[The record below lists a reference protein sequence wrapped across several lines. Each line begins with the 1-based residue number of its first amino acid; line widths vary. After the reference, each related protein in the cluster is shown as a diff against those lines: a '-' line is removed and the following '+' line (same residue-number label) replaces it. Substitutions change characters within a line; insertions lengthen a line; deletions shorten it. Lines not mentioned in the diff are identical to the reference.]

1 MSIGPENDIRLGRGA
16 IFAGSVGL
24 LLFGIASALV
34 LDHVFHDHADTH
46 EEHGAH
52 EGHGRHEGH
61 EDHEGREDD
70 EGHEGHGN
78 EKGEHEEG
86 QVKLSPEARLNAKL
100 EVRTAGPAKIA
111 VTLSL
116 PGELT
121 LNADAVAH
129 VTPRVAGTVREVK
142 KNLGDAVKKGDVLAI
157 LDSRD
162 LAEMQREVLAAKE
175 RLTLAESELKRQ
187 EALFKEK
194 IGAEK
199 DYIAAKQAYAE
210 ARIEQNSA
218 AQKLAAAA
226 GNGGRGSGYALIAP
240 LDGTVVEK
248 HANVGEVMKEDTQ
261 AFVIADLTHVWVNV
275 TVYAKDLP
283 RVATGQRARVR
294 AEGIE
299 TAAEG
304 TITYLGAIVGE
315 QTRSAHARIVLTN
328 PGAAWRPG
336 LFVTAEVAI
345 DEAQVSVGVEDGAIQ
360 KVEGKDV
367 VFVEEGGV
375 FEARPVTL
383 GRGGVG
389 DEGQPAMVEVLNGLA
404 AGDTYVSKNSFI
416 LKAEL
421 GKSEGGHE
429 H

>member
-1 MSIGPENDIRLGRGA
+1 VSAANDDGIRLGRGA
-16 IFAGSVGL
+16 LLAGGLGVLLSGIVG
-24 LLFGIASALV
+24 ALV
-34 LDHVFHDHADTH
+34 LDHVFHDHA
-46 EEHGAH
+46 EGEH
-52 EGHGRHEGH
+52 
-61 EDHEGREDD
+61 
-70 EGHEGHGN
+70 
-78 EKGEHEEG
+78 EHEEG
-86 QVKLSPEARLNAKL
+86 EHGEGEREGQHEEGHVKLSPEARQNAKL
-100 EVRTAGPAKIA
+100 EVKKAGPAKIS

-142 KNLGDAVKKGDVLAI
+142 KNLGDLVKKGEVLAI

-162 LAEMQREVLAAKE
+162 LAEMQREVMAAKE
-175 RLTLAESELKRQ
+175 RLTLVESELRRQ

-199 DYIAAKQAYAE
+199 DYVSAKQAYAE
-210 ARIEQNSA
+210 ARIEWSSA
-218 AQKLAAAA
+218 SQKLAAAA
-226 GNGGRGSGYALIAP
+226 GTGGRGTGYALIAP

-261 AFVIADLTHVWVNV
+261 AFIVADLTHVWVDV

-283 RVATGQRARVR
+283 RVAVGQRARVR
-294 AEGIE
+294 AEGLDSP
-299 TAAEG
+299 AEG
-304 TITYLGAIVGE
+304 TINYLGAIVGE
-315 QTRSAHARIVLTN
+315 QTRSAHARVVLTN

-336 LFVTAEVAI
+336 LFVTADVAI
-345 DEAQVSVGVEDGAIQ
+345 DEAEVPVGVEDAAIQ
-360 KVEGKDV
+360 TVEGKAV
-367 VFVEEGGV
+367 VFVEEGDA
-375 FEARPVTL
+375 FEARPVKL

-389 DEGQPAMVEVLNGLA
+389 RGAESAMVEILSGLR
-404 AGDTYVSKNSFI
+404 AGEAYVSRNSFI

-421 GKSEGGHE
+421 GKSEAGHE

>member
-1 MSIGPENDIRLGRGA
+1 MSAANDDGIRLGRGA
-16 IFAGSVGL
+16 LLAGGLGVLLSGIVG
-24 LLFGIASALV
+24 ALV
-34 LDHVFHDHADTH
+34 LDHVFHDHA
-46 EEHGAH
+46 EGEH
-52 EGHGRHEGH
+52 
-61 EDHEGREDD
+61 
-70 EGHEGHGN
+70 
-78 EKGEHEEG
+78 EHEEG
-86 QVKLSPEARLNAKL
+86 EHGEGEREGQHEEGHVKLSPEARQNAKL
-100 EVRTAGPAKIA
+100 EVKKAGPAKIS

-142 KNLGDAVKKGDVLAI
+142 KNLGDLVKKGEVLAI

-162 LAEMQREVLAAKE
+162 LAEMQREVMAAKE
-175 RLTLAESELKRQ
+175 RLTLVESELRRQ

-199 DYIAAKQAYAE
+199 DYVSAKQAYAE
-210 ARIEQNSA
+210 ARIEWSSA
-218 AQKLAAAA
+218 SQKLAAAA
-226 GNGGRGSGYALIAP
+226 GTGGRGTGYALIAP

-261 AFVIADLTHVWVNV
+261 AFIVADLTHVWVDV

-283 RVATGQRARVR
+283 RVAVGQRARVR
-294 AEGIE
+294 AEGLDSP
-299 TAAEG
+299 AEG
-304 TITYLGAIVGE
+304 TINYLGAIVGE
-315 QTRSAHARIVLTN
+315 QTRSAHARVVLTN

-336 LFVTAEVAI
+336 LFVTADVAI
-345 DEAQVSVGVEDGAIQ
+345 DEAEVPVGVEDAAIQ
-360 KVEGKDV
+360 TVEGKDV
-367 VFVEEGGV
+367 VFVEEGDA
-375 FEARPVTL
+375 FEARPVKL

-389 DEGQPAMVEVLNGLA
+389 RGAESAMVEILSGLR
-404 AGDTYVSKNSFI
+404 AGEAYVSRNSFI

-421 GKSEGGHE
+421 GKSEAGHE

>member
-1 MSIGPENDIRLGRGA
+1 MSAANDDGIRLGRGA
-16 IFAGSVGL
+16 LLAGGLGVLLSGIVG
-24 LLFGIASALV
+24 ALV
-34 LDHVFHDHADTH
+34 LDHVFHDHA
-46 EEHGAH
+46 EGEH
-52 EGHGRHEGH
+52 
-61 EDHEGREDD
+61 
-70 EGHEGHGN
+70 
-78 EKGEHEEG
+78 EHEEG
-86 QVKLSPEARLNAKL
+86 EHGEGEREGQHEEGHVKLSPEARQNAKL
-100 EVRTAGPAKIA
+100 EVKKAGPAKIS

-142 KNLGDAVKKGDVLAI
+142 KNLGDLVKKGEVLAI

-162 LAEMQREVLAAKE
+162 LAEMQREVMAAKE
-175 RLTLAESELKRQ
+175 RLTLVESELRRQ

-199 DYIAAKQAYAE
+199 DYVSAKQAYAE
-210 ARIEQNSA
+210 ARIEWSSA
-218 AQKLAAAA
+218 SQKLAAAA
-226 GNGGRGSGYALIAP
+226 GTGGRGTGYALIAP

-261 AFVIADLTHVWVNV
+261 AFIVADLTHVWVDV

-283 RVATGQRARVR
+283 RVAVGQRARVR
-294 AEGIE
+294 AEGLDSP
-299 TAAEG
+299 AEG
-304 TITYLGAIVGE
+304 TINYLGAIVGE
-315 QTRSAHARIVLTN
+315 QTRSAHARVVLTN

-336 LFVTAEVAI
+336 LFVTADVAI
-345 DEAQVSVGVEDGAIQ
+345 DEAEVPVGVEDAAIQ
-360 KVEGKDV
+360 TVEGKAV
-367 VFVEEGGV
+367 VFVEEGDA
-375 FEARPVTL
+375 FEARPVKL

-389 DEGQPAMVEVLNGLA
+389 RGAESAMVEILSGLR
-404 AGDTYVSKNSFI
+404 AGEAYVSRNSFI

-421 GKSEGGHE
+421 GKSEAGHE

>member
-1 MSIGPENDIRLGRGA
+1 VSQGIQDGIRLGKGA
-16 IFAGSVGL
+16 LAAGAFGLVISGIVG
-24 LLFGIASALV
+24 ALV
-34 LDHVFHDHADTH
+34 LDHLFHEHSDEHAAHGEEAHADHDDGEEAHGHDEGKH
-46 EEHGAH
+46 EEG
-52 EGHGRHEGH
+52 EH
-61 EDHEGREDD
+61 ED
-70 EGHEGHGN
+70 
-78 EKGEHEEG
+78 GEHEEG
-86 QVKLSPEARLNAKL
+86 HVKLSPEALKNARL
-100 EVRTAGPAKIA
+100 EVRKAGPAKIA

-129 VTPRVAGTVREVK
+129 VTPRVAGTVREVRTT
-142 KNLGDAVKKGDVLAI
+142 LGDVVKKGDVLAI

-162 LAEMQREVLAAKE
+162 LAEMQREVSAARE
-175 RLTLAESELKRQ
+175 RLMLAENGLARQ
-187 EALFKEK
+187 ETLFKEK

-199 DYIAAKQAYAE
+199 DYIAAKQAVAE
-210 ARIEQNSA
+210 ARIEWSGA
-218 AQKLAAAA
+218 SQKLAASA
-226 GNGGRGSGYALIAP
+226 GSGARGAAYALIAP

-261 AFVIADLTHVWVNV
+261 AFTVADLTHVWVDV

-283 RVATGQRARVR
+283 RVAAGQRARVR

-299 TAAEG
+299 APVEG
-304 TITYLGAIVGE
+304 SISYLGAIVGE

-345 DEAQVSVGVEDGAIQ
+345 DEADVPIAVEDGAIQ
-360 KVEGKDV
+360 SVEGKDV
-367 VFVEEGGV
+367 VFVQEGDA

-383 GRGGVG
+383 GRSGVG
-389 DEGQPAMVEVLNGLA
+389 RDGAPAMMEIIDGIA
-404 AGDTYVSKNSFI
+404 AGDLYVAQNSFL

-421 GKSEGGHE
+421 GKSEAGHE